1 MNKIIL
7 SKKDTSRLFLD
18 HVKKTLSIIP
28 EIDEEILI
36 SGDVSTSDLIQA
48 YILLKD
54 DYFHENIFKPIILK
68 ESIESEIAS
77 PGSGEISLIL
87 SLLLLED
94 LLPKSISG
102 KKYRDIQ
109 EKLKKES
116 EDLVKKINLS
126 SSPIDKKSF
135 SYLINRKF
143 KDPRVREIVKTAISL
158 SGSSRKISVKR
169 SNKNDSS
176 IKIIDGYNFS
186 IFPDK
191 GFLKNG
197 WKRENVNCVII
208 DGAILEVS
216 EIHHLLTYASESK
229 EPYVLFVRGLSPD
242 VKNTIFVN
250 NRRGTIDVLP
260 IEIPVDEKTIN
271 IFSDLGAVCG
281 CDITSSYK
289 GDLISKAVKE
299 KISIID
305 SLVVHESGISIRN
318 KATRKRVA
326 VQVREIMEKRREILE
341 PQNRVFHDERI
352 KSLSS
357 GRVDVEIGYL
367 DQSRDP
373 VVIENIDKF
382 FRSIPVFLKFG
393 ILKRKNLAYS
403 QPGTN
408 IENFVDQI
416 LKNRGLSY
424 ISSHAIAHS
433 VKRSTSIVNSI
444 ISTGCILPY
453 NQS

>member
-36 SGDVSTSDLIQA
+36 SGDVRTSDLIQA

-176 IKIIDGYNFS
+176 I
-186 IFPDK
+186 P
-191 GFLKNG
+191 
-197 WKRENVNCVII
+197 
-208 DGAILEVS
+208 
-216 EIHHLLTYASESK
+216 
-229 EPYVLFVRGLSPD
+229 
-242 VKNTIFVN
+242 
-250 NRRGTIDVLP
+250 
-260 IEIPVDEKTIN
+260 
-271 IFSDLGAVCG
+271 
-281 CDITSSYK
+281 
-289 GDLISKAVKE
+289 
-299 KISIID
+299 
-305 SLVVHESGISIRN
+305 
-318 KATRKRVA
+318 
-326 VQVREIMEKRREILE
+326 
-341 PQNRVFHDERI
+341 
-352 KSLSS
+352 
-357 GRVDVEIGYL
+357 
-367 DQSRDP
+367 
-373 VVIENIDKF
+373 
-382 FRSIPVFLKFG
+382 
-393 ILKRKNLAYS
+393 
-403 QPGTN
+403 
-408 IENFVDQI
+408 
-416 LKNRGLSY
+416 
-424 ISSHAIAHS
+424 
-433 VKRSTSIVNSI
+433 
-444 ISTGCILPY
+444 
-453 NQS
+453 